1 MTTSI
6 IRAATAGDIPAVVAL
21 LADDDLGR
29 SREDL
34 STPLNPAYLEAF
46 NAIADD
52 PNQLLVV
59 MERNG
64 TIVGCLQLSYLPG
77 LSHRGIWRGQIE
89 GVRIA
94 SSLRGGGLGRQL
106 IEWAVVECR
115 RRGCSVVQLT
125 SSNSRVAA
133 QRFYASLGF
142 KASHVGMK
150 LDL

>member
-1 MTTSI
+1 VTTSI